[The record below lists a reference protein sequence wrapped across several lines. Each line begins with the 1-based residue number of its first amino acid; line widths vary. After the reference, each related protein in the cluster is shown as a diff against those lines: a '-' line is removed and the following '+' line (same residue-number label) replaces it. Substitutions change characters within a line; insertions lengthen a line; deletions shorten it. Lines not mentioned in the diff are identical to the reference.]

1 MQLAYAD
8 VSHKVCVGGTETLM
22 QTNRSMQTLT
32 DLKVKP
38 YDEIHSLWNFWH
50 SGTTSGPFTS
60 QGYVF
65 REA

>member
-1 MQLAYAD
+1 MYFQRKKDAMGLRCLARG
-8 VSHKVCVGGTETLM
+8 VGGTETLM

-38 YDEIHSLWNFWH
+38 YDEIHI
-50 SGTTSGPFTS
+50 SGATSGPFTS
-60 QGYVF
+60 QGYAF